1 MLKTLAILF
10 LMICN
15 FSSFANIFSVHHHND
30 SINAYSQTNY
40 DRIDSVLITGLS
52 GYGIDKDLIT
62 CYPLYEKILEWMGT
76 PYRFGG
82 NSKKGIDC
90 SRLVIQLTNGIYYD
104 SINGSAATL
113 YEASYKLGRE
123 ELSEGDLIF
132 FKINKSYVS
141 HVGVYLQ
148 NDLFVHATRG
158 KGVMVSSLT
167 APYYKKY
174 FFGAGRWMTN

>member
-1 MLKTLAILF
+1 
-10 LMICN
+10 MICN
-15 FSSFANIFSVHHHND
+15 FSSFANIFSLHHHND
-30 SINAYSQTNY
+30 SINASAQTNY
-40 DRIDSVLITGLS
+40 DEIDSVLISGLS

-90 SRLVIQLTNGIYYD
+90 SRLVMQLTNGIYYD
-104 SINGSAATL
+104 TINGSAATL
-113 YEASYKLGRE
+113 YEDSYKLDRE
-123 ELSEGDLIF
+123 DLSEGDLVF

-148 NDLFVHATRG
+148 KDLFVHATRG
-158 KGVMVSSLT
+158 KGVMVSSLNES
-167 APYYKKY
+167 YYKKY
-174 FFGAGRWMTN
+174 FFGGGRN

>member
-1 MLKTLAILF
+1 MLKTFAILF
-10 LMICN
+10 FMICTL
-15 FSSFANIFSVHHHND
+15 SSFADIFSLHHHND
-30 SINAYSQTNY
+30 SINASPQTNY
-40 DRIDSVLITGLS
+40 DKIDSVLISSLS
-52 GYGIDKDLIT
+52 GYSIDKDLIT

>member
-1 MLKTLAILF
+1 MLKTLAIIF

-40 DRIDSVLITGLS
+40 DRIDSVLISGLS

-90 SRLVIQLTNGIYYD
+90 SRLVMQLTNGIYYYT
-104 SINGSAATL
+104 INGSAATL
-113 YEASYKLGRE
+113 YEDSYKLDRE
-123 ELSEGDLIF
+123 DLSEGDLVF

-148 NDLFVHATRG
+148 KDLFVHATRG
-158 KGVMVSSLT
+158 KGVMVSSLNES
-167 APYYKKY
+167 YYKKY
-174 FFGAGRWMTN
+174 FFGGGRWITD

>member
-10 LMICN
+10 LMIYN

-40 DRIDSVLITGLS
+40 DRIDSVLISGLS
-52 GYGIDKDLIT
+52 EYGIDKDLIT

-90 SRLVIQLTNGIYYD
+90 SRLVMQLTNGIYYD
-104 SINGSAATL
+104 TINGSAATL
-113 YEASYKLGRE
+113 YEASYKLDRE
-123 ELSEGDLIF
+123 DLSEGDLVF

-148 NDLFVHATRG
+148 KDLFVHATRG
-158 KGVMVSSLT
+158 KGVMVSSLNES
-167 APYYKKY
+167 YYKKY
-174 FFGAGRWMTN
+174 FFGGGRWLID

>member
-90 SRLVIQLTNGIYYD
+90 SRLVMQLTNGIYYD
-104 SINGSAATL
+104 TINGSAATL
-113 YEASYKLGRE
+113 YEASYKLDRE
-123 ELSEGDLIF
+123 DLSEGDLVF

-148 NDLFVHATRG
+148 KDLFVHATRG
-158 KGVMVSSLT
+158 KGVMVSSLNES
-167 APYYKKY
+167 YYKKY
-174 FFGAGRWMTN
+174 FFGGGRWLID

>member
-15 FSSFANIFSVHHHND
+15 FSSFANISSVHHHND

-90 SRLVIQLTNGIYYD
+90 SRLVMQLTNGIYYD
-104 SINGSAATL
+104 TINGSAATL
-113 YEASYKLGRE
+113 YEASYKLDRE
-123 ELSEGDLIF
+123 DLSEGDLVF

-148 NDLFVHATRG
+148 KDLFVHATRG
-158 KGVMVSSLT
+158 KGVMVSSLNES
-167 APYYKKY
+167 YYKKY
-174 FFGAGRWMTN
+174 FFGGGRWLID

>member
-1 MLKTLAILF
+1 MLKILAILF
-10 LMICN
+10 FMICTL
-15 FSSFANIFSVHHHND
+15 SSFANIFSLYHHND
-30 SINAYSQTNY
+30 SINASAQTNY
-40 DRIDSVLITGLS
+40 DEIDSVLISSLS
-52 GYGIDKDLIT
+52 EYGIDMDLIT

-104 SINGSAATL
+104 SINGNAATL
-113 YEASYKLGRE
+113 YEASYRLRRE
-123 ELSEGDLIF
+123 ELSEGDFVF

-148 NDLFVHATRG
+148 KDLFVHATRG
-158 KGVMVSSLT
+158 KGVMISSLT
-167 APYYKKY
+167 ESYYKKY
-174 FFGAGRWMTN
+174 FFDAGRWMID